1 MIVHNTKIFTY
12 IMNQF
17 GFIITRHVNSE
28 NTNKYWNHSVKLIRT
43 LYPRVKIVIIDDNS
57 NQEFIKAD
65 FNYKNIEIVQSEF
78 PGRGELLPY
87 YYYIRNKYFENAII
101 LHDSVFI
108 HKRINFEFLRGEK
121 VMPLWVF
128 EQDAE
133 NLDNT
138 LSIARNLNYSYEI
151 SKALRIKDMKTLAL
165 ELPRDKWYGCFG
177 CQAYVNHGFLVR
189 LEKTYGISALIDVV
203 KTRPD
208 RCCLERILG
217 CLFSR
222 ENPRVGINKGLFGSI
237 FKHYRGFE
245 YSFDDYIADLKQG
258 KVAAYAVKV
267 WTGR

>member
-1 MIVHNTKIFTY
+1 
-12 IMNQF
+12 MNQF
-17 GFIITRHVNSE
+17 GFILTRHVNSE
-28 NTNKYWNHSVKLIRT
+28 STNRYWNHSVKLIRT
-43 LYPRVKIVIIDDNS
+43 LYPRAKIVIIDDNS
-57 NQEFIKAD
+57 NQEFVKAD
-65 FNYKNIEIVQSEF
+65 FNYKNVEFVKSEF

-121 VMPLWVF
+121 VMPLWIF

-138 LSIARNLNYSYEI
+138 LSIARNLNYSYDI
-151 SKALRIKDMKTLAL
+151 GKALRVKDMKTLVL
-165 ELPRDKWYGCFG
+165 EVPRAKWYGCFG
-177 CQAYVNHGFLVR
+177 CQAYINHGFLVR
-189 LEKTYGISALIDVV
+189 LEKTYGISSLVDTV

-258 KVAAYAVKV
+258 KVAAYSVKV

>member
-1 MIVHNTKIFTY
+1 
-12 IMNQF
+12 MNQF

-57 NQEFIKAD
+57 NQEFVKAD

-108 HKRINFEFLRGEK
+108 HKKINFEVLRGEK

-128 EQDAE
+128 EQDGE
-133 NLDNT
+133 NLENT
-138 LSIARNLNYSYEI
+138 IRIARNLKYSYDI
-151 SKALRIKDMKTLAL
+151 CKALRVNDIKTLVF
-165 ELPRDKWYGCFG
+165 ELPRTKWYGCFG
-177 CQAYVNHGFLVR
+177 CQAYINHDFLVG
-189 LEKTYGISALIDVV
+189 LDNTYGISALVDTV

-217 CLFSR
+217 YLFSI
-222 ENPRVGINKGLFGSI
+222 ENPRVCINQGLFGSI
-237 FKHYRGFE
+237 FKHYKRFG
-245 YSFDDYIADLKQG
+245 YSFDAYMTDFNQG
-258 KVAAYAVKV
+258 KVPSSVVKV

>member
-1 MIVHNTKIFTY
+1 
-12 IMNQF
+12 MNQF
-17 GFIITRHVNSE
+17 GFILTRHVNSE
-28 NTNKYWNHSVKLIRT
+28 STNRYWNHSVKLIRT
-43 LYPRVKIVIIDDNS
+43 LYPRAKIVIIDDNS
-57 NQEFIKAD
+57 NQEFVKAD
-65 FNYKNIEIVQSEF
+65 FNYKNVEIVKSEF

-121 VMPLWVF
+121 VMPLWIF

-138 LSIARNLNYSYEI
+138 LSIARNLNYSYDI
-151 SKALRIKDMKTLAL
+151 GKALRVKDMKTLVL
-165 ELPRDKWYGCFG
+165 EVPRAKWYGCFG
-177 CQAYVNHGFLVR
+177 CQAYINHGFLVR
-189 LEKTYGISALIDVV
+189 LEKTYGISSLVDTV

>member
-1 MIVHNTKIFTY
+1 
-12 IMNQF
+12 MNQF
-17 GFIITRHVNSE
+17 GFILTRHVNSE
-28 NTNKYWNHSVKLIRT
+28 STNRYWNHSVKLIRT
-43 LYPRVKIVIIDDNS
+43 LYPRAKIVIIDDNS
-57 NQEFIKAD
+57 NQEFVKAD
-65 FNYKNIEIVQSEF
+65 FNYKNVEIVKSEF

-121 VMPLWVF
+121 VMPLWIF

-138 LSIARNLNYSYEI
+138 LSIARNLNYSYDI
-151 SKALRIKDMKTLAL
+151 GKALRVKDMKTLVL
-165 ELPRDKWYGCFG
+165 EVPRAKWYGCFG
-177 CQAYVNHGFLVR
+177 CQAYINHGFLVG
-189 LEKTYGISALIDVV
+189 LEKTYGISSLVDTV

>member
-28 NTNKYWNHSVKLIRT
+28 NTNRYWNHSVKLIRT
-43 LYPRVKIVIIDDNS
+43 LYPRAKIVIIDDNS
-57 NQEFIKAD
+57 NQEFVKAD

-128 EQDAE
+128 DQDAE
-133 NLDNT
+133 NLNNT
-138 LSIARNLNYSYEI
+138 LSIARNLNYSYDV
-151 SKALRIKDMKTLAL
+151 SKALRIKDPKVLVL
-165 ELPRDKWYGCFG
+165 ELPRDKWCGCFG
-177 CQAYVNHGFLVR
+177 CQAYINHSFLVG
-189 LEKTYGISALIDVV
+189 LDNKYNISSLVGAV

-217 CLFSR
+217 YLFSR
-222 ENPRVGINKGLFGSI
+222 ENPRVRINQGLFGSI

-245 YSFDDYIADLKQG
+245 YSFDAYMDDLKHG
-258 KVAAYAVKV
+258 RVPARAVKV

>member
-1 MIVHNTKIFTY
+1 VTVHNTKIFAY

-17 GFIITRHVNSE
+17 GFILTRHVNSE
-28 NTNKYWNHSVKLIRT
+28 STNRYWNHSVKLIRT
-43 LYPRVKIVIIDDNS
+43 LYPRAKIVIIDDNS
-57 NQEFIKAD
+57 NQEFVKAD
-65 FNYKNIEIVQSEF
+65 FNYKNVEFVKSEF

-121 VMPLWVF
+121 VMPLWIF

-138 LSIARNLNYSYEI
+138 LSIARNLNYSYDI
-151 SKALRIKDMKTLAL
+151 GKALRVKDMKTLVL
-165 ELPRDKWYGCFG
+165 EVPRAKWYGCFG
-177 CQAYVNHGFLVR
+177 CQAYINHGFLVR
-189 LEKTYGISALIDVV
+189 LEKTYGISSLVDTV

>member
-1 MIVHNTKIFTY
+1 
-12 IMNQF
+12 MNQF

-28 NTNKYWNHSVKLIRT
+28 RTNKYWNHSVKLIRT
-43 LYPRVKIVIIDDNS
+43 LYPRAKIVIIDDNS
-57 NQEFIKAD
+57 NQQFVKAD

-108 HKRINFEFLRGEK
+108 HKRINFEVLRGEK

-133 NLDNT
+133 NLEKT
-138 LSIARNLNYSYEI
+138 LSIAQNLNYSYDI
-151 SKALRIKDMKTLAL
+151 SRALCIKDMKTLVL
-165 ELPRDKWYGCFG
+165 ELPRAKWYGCFG
-177 CQAYVNHGFLVR
+177 CQAYINHGFLVS
-189 LEKTYGISALIDVV
+189 LEKKYRISSLVDAV

-217 CLFSR
+217 CIFSR
-222 ENPRVGINKGLFGSI
+222 ENPRVGINQGLFGSI

-245 YSFDDYIADLKQG
+245 YTFDDYIDDLQRG
-258 KVAAYAVKV
+258 RLPARTVKV

>member
-1 MIVHNTKIFTY
+1 
-12 IMNQF
+12 MNQF
-17 GFIITRHVNSE
+17 GFILTRHVNSE
-28 NTNKYWNHSVKLIRT
+28 STNRYWNHSVKLIRT
-43 LYPRVKIVIIDDNS
+43 LYPRAKIVIIDDNS
-57 NQEFIKAD
+57 NQEFVKAD
-65 FNYKNIEIVQSEF
+65 FNYKNVEFVKSEF
-78 PGRGELLPY
+78 HGRGELLPY

-121 VMPLWVF
+121 VMPLWIF

-138 LSIARNLNYSYEI
+138 LSIARNLNYSYDI
-151 SKALRIKDMKTLAL
+151 GKALRVKDMKTLVL
-165 ELPRDKWYGCFG
+165 EVPRAKWYGCFG
-177 CQAYVNHGFLVR
+177 CQAYINHGFLVG
-189 LEKTYGISALIDVV
+189 LENTYGISALVEVV

-245 YSFDDYIADLKQG
+245 YSFDDYMADLKQG
-258 KVAAYAVKV
+258 KVPACAVKV

>member
-28 NTNKYWNHSVKLIRT
+28 NTNRYWNHSVKLIRT
-43 LYPRVKIVIIDDNS
+43 LYPHAKIVIIDDNS
-57 NQEFIKAD
+57 NQEFVNAD

-108 HKRINFEFLRGEK
+108 HKRINFEVLRGEK

-128 EQDAE
+128 YQDGD
-133 NLDNT
+133 NIHNT
-138 LSIARNLNYSYEI
+138 LRIVKNLNNNYGI
-151 SKALRIKDMKTLAL
+151 SHALRLPDVKTLVF
-165 ELPRDKWYGCFG
+165 EMPRDKWYGCFG
-177 CQAYVNHGFLVR
+177 CQAYINHDFLVG
-189 LEKTYGISALIDVV
+189 LDKTYDISALVGAV
-203 KTRPD
+203 NTRPD

-222 ENPRVGINKGLFGSI
+222 ENPRVGINQGLFGSI

-245 YSFDDYIADLKQG
+245 YTFDAYMDDFKQG
-258 KVAAYAVKV
+258 NVPARAVKV

>member
-1 MIVHNTKIFTY
+1 MKYNMTS
-12 IMNQF
+12 F

-43 LYPRVKIVIIDDNS
+43 IYPRVKIVIIDDNS
-57 NQEFIKAD
+57 NQSFVKAD

-87 YYYIRNKYFENAII
+87 YYYIRNKYFDNAII
-101 LHDSVFI
+101 MHDSVFI
-108 HKRINFEFLRGEK
+108 HKRINFEVLRGEK

-128 EQDAE
+128 DQDAE
-133 NLDNT
+133 NLNNT
-138 LSIARNLNYSYEI
+138 LSITKNLNYNYDI
-151 SKALRIKDMKTLAL
+151 NKALCIKDPKTLVL
-165 ELPRDKWYGCFG
+165 EMPRDKWYGCFG
-177 CQAYVNHGFLVR
+177 CQTYINHNFLVKLDKR
-189 LEKTYGISALIDVV
+189 YNISALVDTV
-203 KTRPD
+203 KSRPD

-222 ENPRVGINKGLFGSI
+222 ENPRVGINQGLFGSI

-245 YSFDDYIADLKQG
+245 YTFDAYMDDLKNG
-258 KVAAYAVKV
+258 RLPACAVKV

>member
-1 MIVHNTKIFTY
+1 
-12 IMNQF
+12 MNQF
-17 GFIITRHVNSE
+17 GFILTRHVNSE
-28 NTNKYWNHSVKLIRT
+28 STNRYWNHSVKLIRT
-43 LYPRVKIVIIDDNS
+43 LYPRAKIVIIDDNS
-57 NQEFIKAD
+57 NQEFVKAD
-65 FNYKNIEIVQSEF
+65 FNYKNVEFVKSEF

-121 VMPLWVF
+121 VMPLWIF

-138 LSIARNLNYSYEI
+138 LSIARNLNYSYDI
-151 SKALRIKDMKTLAL
+151 GKALRVKDMKTLVL
-165 ELPRDKWYGCFG
+165 EVPRAKWYGCFG
-177 CQAYVNHGFLVR
+177 CQAYINHGFLVR
-189 LEKTYGISALIDVV
+189 LEKTYGISSLVDTV

>member
-1 MIVHNTKIFTY
+1 
-12 IMNQF
+12 MNQF
-17 GFIITRHVNSE
+17 GFILTRHVNSE
-28 NTNKYWNHSVKLIRT
+28 STNRYWNHSVKLIRT
-43 LYPRVKIVIIDDNS
+43 LYPRAKIVIIDDNS
-57 NQEFIKAD
+57 NQEFVKAD
-65 FNYKNIEIVQSEF
+65 FNYKNVEIVKSEF

-121 VMPLWVF
+121 VMPLWIF

-138 LSIARNLNYSYEI
+138 LSIARNLNYSYDI
-151 SKALRIKDMKTLAL
+151 GKALRVKDMKTLVL
-165 ELPRDKWYGCFG
+165 EVPRAKWYGCFG
-177 CQAYVNHGFLVR
+177 CQAYINHGFLVR
-189 LEKTYGISALIDVV
+189 LEKTYGISSLVDTV

-245 YSFDDYIADLKQG
+245 YSFDAYMADLKQG
-258 KVAAYAVKV
+258 KVPACAVKV

>member
-1 MIVHNTKIFTY
+1 
-12 IMNQF
+12 MNQF
-17 GFIITRHVNSE
+17 GFILTRHVNSE
-28 NTNKYWNHSVKLIRT
+28 STNRYWNHSVKLIRT
-43 LYPRVKIVIIDDNS
+43 LYPRAKIVIIDDNS
-57 NQEFIKAD
+57 NQEFVKAD
-65 FNYKNIEIVQSEF
+65 FNYKNVEFVKSEF

-121 VMPLWVF
+121 VMPLWIF

-138 LSIARNLNYSYEI
+138 LSIARNLNYSYDI
-151 SKALRIKDMKTLAL
+151 GKALRVKDMKTLVL
-165 ELPRDKWYGCFG
+165 EVPRAKWYGCFG
-177 CQAYVNHGFLVR
+177 CQAYINHGFLVR
-189 LEKTYGISALIDVV
+189 LEKTYGISSLVDTV

-245 YSFDDYIADLKQG
+245 YSFDAYMADLKQG
-258 KVAAYAVKV
+258 KVPACAVKV

>member
-1 MIVHNTKIFTY
+1 
-12 IMNQF
+12 MNLF

-28 NTNKYWNHSVKLIRT
+28 STNRYWNHSVKLIRT
-43 LYPRVKIVIIDDNS
+43 LYPRAKIVIIDDNS
-57 NQEFIKAD
+57 NQEFVKAD

-87 YYYIRNKYFENAII
+87 YYYIRNQYFENAII

-138 LSIARNLNYSYEI
+138 LSIARNLNYNYDI
-151 SKALRIKDMKTLAL
+151 SNALCIKDMKILAL
-165 ELPRDKWYGCFG
+165 ELPRAKWYGCFG
-177 CQAYVNHGFLVR
+177 CQAYINHRFLVG
-189 LEKTYGISALIDVV
+189 LEKKYGISSLVDTV

-245 YSFDDYIADLKQG
+245 YSFDAYMEDLKQG
-258 KVAAYAVKV
+258 RAPACAVKV

>member
-1 MIVHNTKIFTY
+1 
-12 IMNQF
+12 MNLF

-28 NTNKYWNHSVKLIRT
+28 STNRYWNHSVKLIRT

-57 NQEFIKAD
+57 KQEFVKAD

-121 VMPLWVF
+121 VMPLWIF

-133 NLDNT
+133 NLGNT
-138 LSIARNLNYSYEI
+138 LSIAGNLNYSYDVC
-151 SKALRIKDMKTLAL
+151 KALCIKDMKTLVL
-165 ELPRDKWYGCFG
+165 EVPRAKWYGCFG
-177 CQAYVNHGFLVR
+177 CQAYINHRFLVG
-189 LEKTYGISALIDVV
+189 LEKKYEISSLVDTV

-245 YSFDDYIADLKQG
+245 YSFDAYMADLKQG
-258 KVAAYAVKV
+258 KVPACAVKV